1 MQRGWYQQAAA
12 EGKTV
17 VTDPYWDVLTGQMCG
32 TIASPIYLDGQL
44 AGVVAIDMQLGT
56 ITDLTASINYDSGV
70 YGFLVDASG
79 NYVAHQNKAYEPTQ
93 DSATRAEDIVPA
105 LNRLLTGDRS
115 ILHTKDYNGA
125 NCYFAASTV
134 SCCNWTLGVV
144 IPSGTLVAPVQ
155 KMVLLALLVV
165 LIAGVLTA
173 FLMSRIIGR
182 IMAPVQT
189 LKQFASGD
197 FSENVTT
204 DNKIPDEY
212 KDEAEQITRST
223 SNVRMQ
229 IRNIILET
237 KGDAAEIRQVADDAS
252 SKMSGLNTDISSIKD
267 AVENVAQQIRETGAL
282 VSKIHETGR
291 EIGETVDSVAQKS
304 SQSASLS
311 SEIMSRANAL
321 YQSSVASEKQAKDI
335 YEQESAKLIQA
346 IQESKRVQEITALTE
361 DILNISS
368 QTNLLALNASIEA
381 ARAGDAGKGF
391 AVVADEIR
399 MLADSSKETVNKIQN
414 VTDVIVNSVSNLSK
428 SSNGILQFMNEKIA
442 EDYKSMIDI
451 SKQYENDAE
460 FYNRVSREL
469 GDSSQ
474 EMSTGMSHIN
484 SSISEIVEL
493 IDHIKN
499 YMEQISESAELSN
512 DNSTMVLSQMQK
524 LFELSE
530 SLNKT
535 VSGFHV

>member
-1 MQRGWYQQAAA
+1 M
-12 EGKTV
+12 
-17 VTDPYWDVLTGQMCG
+17 
-32 TIASPIYLDGQL
+32 
-44 AGVVAIDMQLGT
+44 
-56 ITDLTASINYDSGV
+56 
-70 YGFLVDASG
+70 
-79 NYVAHQNKAYEPTQ
+79 
-93 DSATRAEDIVPA
+93 
-105 LNRLLTGDRS
+105 
-115 ILHTKDYNGA
+115 
-125 NCYFAASTV
+125 
-134 SCCNWTLGVV
+134 
-144 IPSGTLVAPVQ
+144 
-155 KMVLLALLVV
+155 
-165 LIAGVLTA
+165 
-173 FLMSRIIGR
+173 
-182 IMAPVQT
+182 
-189 LKQFASGD
+189 
-197 FSENVTT
+197 
-204 DNKIPDEY
+204 
-212 KDEAEQITRST
+212 
-223 SNVRMQ
+223 
-229 IRNIILET
+229 
-237 KGDAAEIRQVADDAS
+237 ADDAS